1 MLIKKETFFFL
12 FASIFFIFAVNY
24 APNFFDGK
32 VKYLLLCLLV
42 IIFGLPHGALD
53 SLEAKQN
60 KIINNTKEF
69 IIFNI
74 LYIFFAAIIFF
85 SWHSISLFMLSSFLL
100 ISVWHF
106 AEDWKNK
113 LTFIEGITLGL
124 SIIFFPVFFYEEK
137 VIFLYSFLSTSES
150 LEFLISLQK
159 NTCYL
164 LFFACSIIIIK

>member
-85 SWHSISLFMLSSFLL
+85 FLA
-100 ISVWHF
+100 F
-106 AEDWKNK
+106 Y
-113 LTFIEGITLGL
+113 FIVYV
-124 SIIFFPVFFYEEK
+124 IFFFTYFSMAFCRGLEK
-137 VIFLYSFLSTSES
+137 
-150 LEFLISLQK
+150 
-159 NTCYL
+159 
-164 LFFACSIIIIK
+164 